1 MSAAALSPVVQIVG
15 QSNPSEITLLDL
27 VQAVS
32 EFATSEEEL
41 IATVLHMLQTG
52 RVRLTGNFRDASWA

>member
-15 QSNPSEITLLDL
+15 QSNATEITLLDL